1 MHSLAIDYRRLGGTL
16 WWRQNNDVTENQGA
30 ARSLYIVFSKGQFSN
45 QNINKAKEA
54 EIILKNID
62 KCDVSLFKNKQSISF
77 SLKPDFGRWISL

>member
-1 MHSLAIDYRRLGGTL
+1 MHSLEIDYRRLGGTL

-30 ARSLYIVFSKGQFSN
+30 ARSLYIVSSKGQFSN

-62 KCDVSLFKNKQSISF
+62 KCDVSLLKNKQSTSF
-77 SLKPDFGRWISL
+77 SLKPDFGRWISW